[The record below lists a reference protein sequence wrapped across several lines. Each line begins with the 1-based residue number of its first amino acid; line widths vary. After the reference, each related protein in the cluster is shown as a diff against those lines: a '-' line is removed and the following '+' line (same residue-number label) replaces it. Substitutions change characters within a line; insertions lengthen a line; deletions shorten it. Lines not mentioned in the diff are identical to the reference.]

1 VLVLANAEAQLSDIS
16 VADSLYA
23 IGNYTTAI
31 NEYAKVASPKAELQI
46 ARAYN
51 AIGNYEKAMLQ
62 YENIVQKNESQ
73 ELATYELGRLYLKLK
88 KFHRWREPASVGRQ
102 ASRSC
107 LLRKSERFA
116 TTIAYYYYGFGSIEI
131 PYYQ

>member
-1 VLVLANAEAQLSDIS
+1 MKTIFPVVFVLVLANAEAQSLDSS

-31 NEYAKVASPKAELQI
+31 NEYAKVASPNAELQI

-62 YENIVQKNESQ
+62 YENIVQKMNPKNWQ
-73 ELATYELGRLYLKLK
+73 YMNLAGY
-88 KFHRWREPASVGRQ
+88 
-102 ASRSC
+102 
-107 LLRKSERFA
+107 
-116 TTIAYYYYGFGSIEI
+116 I
-131 PYYQ
+131 